1 MIKFADWIK
10 IKESSAATRIKTQ
23 AALGLA
29 PPVADIFSRS
39 TPPPWQVERLT
50 KALKKSHKKKKK
62 KKKKK
67 IQEAAKAKLI
77 DPKINAFMKSVE
89 NLANDLW
96 ELKLAKKKA
105 ETADKIKKIM
115 KKHGVKVSDDDENKE
130 IDSETDKKKVSS
142 KKNETKKDVKNKKKS
157 DEKDSSID

>member
-67 IQEAAKAKLI
+67 IQEATKAKLI

-115 KKHGVKVSDDDENKE
+115 KKHGVKVSDDDEDKE
-130 IDSETDKKKVSS
+130 IDSEADKKKVSS